1 MRSHLLAAAA
11 LAASI
16 LVPPA
21 LSAADAAPPGALTD
35 PREVHLA
42 DLVQITDG
50 GENAEAYWSPDGT
63 ELVLQSTHGDYPC
76 DQIYRVPADGSGSM
90 RLVSTGKGRTTCSY
104 FTYPAGERILYAT
117 THLASPDC
125 PAPPDRSQGYV
136 WALYPDYDIVSV
148 RPDGSDLV
156 RLTDSPGYDAEAT
169 ICPRDG
175 SVIFTSV
182 RDGDL
187 DLYRMDPDGSNVTRI
202 TDTPGY
208 DGGAFFSPD
217 CSKIVWRASR
227 PEGEDLE
234 DYRRLLAQ
242 ALIRP
247 KRLDLWVANADGS
260 EAHRVT
266 YLGVAS
272 FAPAWFPS
280 GDRLIFSSNYGDP
293 GGREFDLWAVDVS
306 GAHLE
311 RLTYTPEFD
320 GFPLFS
326 PDGGRLV
333 FASNRHH
340 QKPGE
345 TNIFVARW
353 VDGAAGGGAP
363 AAAADGPVAP
373 SAPDL
378 PDELLA
384 PDRYLADVAWLA
396 DDARDGRGVGT
407 PGIVAARDW
416 LVERFR
422 ALGLE
427 PAGEEGSYLQAF
439 EVPVAVEVEEGTA
452 LAIGGAAV
460 AADAFV
466 PAGFSAS
473 GSAAGPVVAAGYG
486 LVDPDLGIDDYAG
499 LDVAGKVVAVKRFTP
514 DAVTDDTAKRRL
526 SDLRSKAFTA
536 RERGA
541 TALIVVDVPGEGVE
555 EAPLPGLRVDSGSD
569 AGIPVV
575 VATRE
580 AAGALFDPPAAGEP
594 APMATLS
601 VALAHRF
608 ETAWNVVGRLP
619 AGGPAA
625 AGSPE
630 GTPRPGAVIVGAHY
644 DHLGF
649 GGPDSMAPG
658 IVAPHNGADDNASG
672 VAAVLEVA
680 RALAARRAEL
690 GRDVVFV
697 AFSGEES
704 GVLGSTAFTRKP
716 PGGLDLSRARA
727 MINLDMVGRLREKL
741 TVLGI
746 DSADEW
752 QGIVLPRCRELEL
765 PCALGGDAYGPSDH
779 TPFYAAGVPVLY
791 LFTGAHDDY
800 HKPSDDWQKINAAGG
815 ARVARLAA
823 DVALDLGKRETP
835 LTYERVAAPMP
846 AGDVRSYG
854 ASLGVVPDYAG
865 PGEGVSGMLLAGVRP
880 GGPAEAAGM
889 RRDDLL
895 VELAGHE
902 IRDVYDLV
910 FVLRQAKPGQTTRAV
925 VVRDGERLEL
935 PVTFGES
942 TRPR

>member
-1 MRSHLLAAAA
+1 MRSHVLVAAT

-16 LVPPA
+16 LA
-21 LSAADAAPPGALTD
+21 LPGRSAAQPPTSTPNQAPGSLTD

-50 GENAEAYWSPDGT
+50 GENAEAYWSPDGS
-63 ELVLQSTHGDYPC
+63 ELVLQSTHGEYAC
-76 DQIYRVPADGSGSM
+76 DQIFRVAADGSGPM

-104 FTYPAGERILYAT
+104 FTYPKGERILYAT
-117 THLASPDC
+117 THLDSPDC
-125 PAPPDRSQGYV
+125 PPSPDYSQGYV
-136 WALYPDYDIVSV
+136 WALYPGYDIVSV

-156 RLTDSPGYDAEAT
+156 RLTDTPGYDAEAT
-169 ICPRDG
+169 VCPVDG

-187 DLYRMDPDGSNVTRI
+187 DLYRMDPDGSNVRRLTN
-202 TDTPGY
+202 TPGY

-227 PEGEDLE
+227 PEGEELE

-242 ALIRP
+242 GLIRP
-247 KRLDLWVANADGS
+247 KKLDLWVANADGS

-293 GGREFDLWAVDVS
+293 QGREFDLWAINVN
-306 GAHLE
+306 GTGLE

-326 PDGGRLV
+326 PDGKRLV

-340 QKPGE
+340 EKPGE

-353 VDGAAGGGAP
+353 VDAPPSGEAAGSGTATGEAAAP
-363 AAAADGPVAP
+363 A
-373 SAPDL
+373 L

-416 LVERFR
+416 LVRRFR

-427 PAGEEGSYLQAF
+427 PAGEDGGYLQAF
-439 EVPVAVEVEEGTA
+439 EVPVEVEVGAGTA
-452 LAIGGAAV
+452 LEIDGAPV
-460 AADAFV
+460 APDAFV

-473 GSAAGPVVAAGYG
+473 GSVAGPVVAAGYG
-486 LVDPDLGIDDYAG
+486 IVSPELEIDDYAG
-499 LDVAGKVVAVKRFTP
+499 LDVAGKVVAVRRFTP
-514 DAVTDDTAKRRL
+514 EAVTDDTAKRRL
-526 SDLRSKAFTA
+526 SDLRYKAFTA
-536 RERGA
+536 REHGA
-541 TALIVVDVPGEGVE
+541 VALIVVDLPGEEVE
-555 EAPLPGLRVDSGSD
+555 EAPLPGLRVDTGTD

-575 VATRE
+575 VATR
-580 AAGALFDPPAAGEP
+580 AAAAALFEPPAEGGSPHSIELA
-594 APMATLS
+594 
-601 VALAHRF
+601 VALKHRD

-619 AGGPAA
+619 AGA
-625 AGSPE
+625 PE
-630 GTPRPGAVIVGAHY
+630 TARRPGAVILGAHY

-649 GGPDSMAPG
+649 GGPESMAPG

-672 VAAVLEVA
+672 VAAVLEAA
-680 RALAARRAEL
+680 RALAARRTEL
-690 GRDVVFV
+690 DRDVVFV

-704 GVLGSTAFTRKP
+704 GVLGSTAFTRRP
-716 PGGLDLSRARA
+716 PGGLDLSRALA

-746 DSADEW
+746 ESAAEW
-752 QGIVLPRCRELEL
+752 RGIVLPRCRELEL
-765 PCALGGDAYGPSDH
+765 PCSLGGDAYGPSDH
-779 TPFYAAGVPVLY
+779 TPFYAAGVPVLF
-791 LFTGAHDDY
+791 LFTGAHADY

-823 DVALDLGKRETP
+823 DVALDLTEREAP
-835 LTYERVAAPMP
+835 LTYERVAAPP
-846 AGDVRSYG
+846 PRGDVRSHG

-865 PGEGVSGMLLAGVRP
+865 AGEGTTGMLLAGVRP
-880 GGPAEAAGM
+880 GGPAEEAGM

-925 VVRDGERLEL
+925 VVRGGERLEL
-935 PVTFGES
+935 TVTFGES

>member
-1 MRSHLLAAAA
+1 MRSHVLTPAVLAAA
-11 LAASI
+11 I
-16 LVPPA
+16 LVPSA
-21 LSAADAAPPGALTD
+21 LSAADAQTPSQAPAPLTD

-42 DLVQITDG
+42 DVVQITDG
-50 GENAEAYWSPDGT
+50 GENAEAYWSPDGS
-63 ELVLQSTHGDYPC
+63 ELVLQSTHGEYAC
-76 DQIYRVPADGSGSM
+76 DQIFRVAADGSGPM

-104 FTYPAGERILYAT
+104 FTYPKGERILYAT
-117 THLASPDC
+117 THLDSPDC
-125 PAPPDRSQGYV
+125 PPSPDYSQGYV
-136 WALYPDYDIVSV
+136 WALYPGYDIVSV

-156 RLTDSPGYDAEAT
+156 RLTDSPGYDAEGT
-169 ICPRDG
+169 ICPVDG

-187 DLYRMDPDGSNVTRI
+187 DLYRMDPDGSNVTRL

-217 CSKIVWRASR
+217 CSKIVWRASH
-227 PEGEDLE
+227 PDGEELE

-242 ALIRP
+242 GLIRP

-293 GGREFDLWAVDVS
+293 QGREFDLWAVNVD
-306 GAHLE
+306 GTGLE

-326 PDGGRLV
+326 PDGKRLV

-340 QKPGE
+340 RKAGE

-353 VDGAAGGGAP
+353 VDSPSPAP
-363 AAAADGPVAP
+363 AAVPNEA
-373 SAPDL
+373 L
-378 PDELLA
+378 PDELRA

-407 PGIVAARDW
+407 PGIVEARDW

-422 ALGLE
+422 SLGLE
-427 PAGEEGSYLQAF
+427 PAGEDGTYLQAF
-439 EVPVAVEVEEGTA
+439 QVPVAVEVGEGTA
-452 LAIGGAAV
+452 LAIDGAPV

-473 GSAAGPVVAAGYG
+473 ASVAGPVVSAGYG
-486 LVDPDLGIDDYAG
+486 ITSPEQGIDDYAG
-499 LDVAGKVVAVKRFTP
+499 LDVTGKVVAVRRFTP
-514 DAVTDDTAKRRL
+514 EAVTDDTAKRRL

-536 RERGA
+536 REHGA
-541 TALIVVDVPGEGVE
+541 VGLIVVDLPGEGVE
-555 EAPLPGLRVDSGSD
+555 EAPLPDLRVDTGSD
-569 AGIPVV
+569 AGIPVMIT
-575 VATRE
+575 TRE
-580 AAGALFDPPAAGEP
+580 AAGALFEPAAPGAAGAEA
-594 APMATLS
+594 APPHAATLT
-601 VALAHRF
+601 VALARRD
-608 ETAWNVVGRLP
+608 EPAWNVVGRL
-619 AGGPAA
+619 A
-625 AGSPE
+625 AG
-630 GTPRPGAVIVGAHY
+630 RPGAPEAAHRQGTVILGAHY

-649 GGPDSMAPG
+649 GGPESMAPG

-672 VAAVLEVA
+672 VAAVLEAARTLVA
-680 RALAARRAEL
+680 RRSEL
-690 GRDVVFV
+690 DRDVLFV

-704 GVLGSTAFTRKP
+704 GVLGSTAFARHP
-716 PGGLDLSRARA
+716 PAGLDLYRTLA

-746 DSADEW
+746 ESADEW
-752 QGIVLPRCRELEL
+752 QGIVLPKCRELDL
-765 PCALGGDAYGPSDH
+765 PCALGGEAYGPSDH
-779 TPFYAAGVPVLY
+779 TPFYAAGVPVLF
-791 LFTGAHDDY
+791 LFTGSHDDY

-815 ARVARLAA
+815 ARVSRLAA
-823 DVALDLGKRETP
+823 DVAFDLADREAP
-835 LTYERVAAPMP
+835 LTYERVAPP
-846 AGDVRSYG
+846 PPRGDVRSYG

-865 PGEGVSGMLLAGVRP
+865 PGEGTSGLLLAGVRP
-880 GGPAEAAGM
+880 GGPAEEAGM

-925 VVRDGERLEL
+925 VVRGGERVEL
-935 PVTFGES
+935 TVTFGET
-942 TRPR
+942 TRAR